1 MIVLDSKRC
10 GNPKVLSKNHLKKE
24 FENFKSWQKIHT
36 LIARFHVGYE
46 IELPLVGLNDL
57 KKV

>member
-1 MIVLDSKRC
+1 MEKPSEKRIW
-10 GNPKVLSKNHLKKE
+10 KFQILA
-24 FENFKSWQKIHT
+24 ENTYIYV
-36 LIARFHVGYE
+36 ARFHVGYE